1 MTRLGVLG
9 GTFNPIHH
17 GHLVSA
23 EVAAAAF
30 HLDRVLLVPAGQN
43 PLKRR
48 AEVGADHRVQMARL
62 AARGNGL
69 LSVSTVDVDR
79 PPPSYTVDT
88 MALLAAQHPDAT
100 LYLIVGADALPD
112 LPDWREPHR
121 LLDLCHVV
129 ALSRPGYVLAV
140 PLEVRAAL
148 GTRARRIHLQEMPE
162 LEISATDLRR
172 RFRTG
177 RPVRYL
183 LPDAVERYVREKRL
197 YSAKEAKT
205 L

>member
-1 MTRLGVLG
+1 
-9 GTFNPIHH
+9 
-17 GHLVSA
+17 
-23 EVAAAAF
+23 
-30 HLDRVLLVPAGQN
+30 
-43 PLKRR
+43 
-48 AEVGADHRVQMARL
+48 MARL
-62 AARGNGL
+62 AARGNGR

-197 YSAKEAKT
+197 YSAKE
-205 L
+205 

>member
-30 HLDRVLLVPAGQN
+30 HLERVLLVPAGQN
-43 PLKRR
+43 PLKRH
-48 AEVGADHRVQMARL
+48 AEVSAEHRVQMTRL
-62 AARGNGL
+62 AARDNPL
-69 LSVSTVDVDR
+69 LQVSTVDVNR

-88 MALLAAQHPDAT
+88 MALLAELHPGGS

-112 LPDWREPHR
+112 LPDWRDPHR
-121 LLDLCHVV
+121 LLDLCHVI
-129 ALSRPGYVLAV
+129 ALSRPGYALEV
-140 PLEVRAAL
+140 PPQVRAAL
-148 GTRARRIHLQEMPE
+148 GGRSRRIHLQEMPE
-162 LEISATDLRR
+162 LEISSTDLRR

-177 RPVRYL
+177 MPVRYL
-183 LPDAVERYVREKRL
+183 LPEVVERYVREKRL